1 MYIHFQRILPMATF
15 GMHKVA
21 MGAAVDAAVDAAM
34 GAAMGAAA
42 GFAAYGGDP
51 SGRQAAS

>member
-1 MYIHFQRILPMATF
+1 MYIHFQSILPMATF

-21 MGAAVDAAVDAAM
+21 MGAAV
-34 GAAMGAAA
+34 GAAA
-42 GFAAYGGDP
+42 GFAAYGSDL